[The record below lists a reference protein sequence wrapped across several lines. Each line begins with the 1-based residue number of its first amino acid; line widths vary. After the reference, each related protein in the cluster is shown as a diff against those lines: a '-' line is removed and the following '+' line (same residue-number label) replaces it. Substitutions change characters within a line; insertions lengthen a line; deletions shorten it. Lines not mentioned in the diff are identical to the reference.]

1 MDPDGRILAWNG
13 AAEGIL
19 GHPASRMVGQICH
32 DVLCAPRPGPTGC
45 QFGCGL
51 EIASSPLRQAEL
63 TVTAADGRP
72 VRVALCVLS
81 LPGEGDSPAVKLHF
95 FQPLEETR
103 SALTTR
109 EQQILA
115 MLAEG
120 CHTKEVAQGL
130 CISVVTVRNHVQNIF
145 RKLDA
150 HTRVEAIVTA
160 RRLSLI

>member
-1 MDPDGRILAWNG
+1 M
-13 AAEGIL
+13 L

-51 EIASSPLRQAEL
+51 EVGSAALRQSEL
-63 TVTAADGRP
+63 TVTAADGRA

-81 LPGEGDSPAVKLHF
+81 LPGEGDSSGVKLHF
-95 FQPLEETR
+95 FQPLEQTRSRAARDATR
-103 SALTTR
+103 SALTAR
-109 EQQILA
+109 ERQILA